1 MTNRYK
7 AQKWL
12 FLPHNK
18 NNMSFKNIR
27 QLIAL
32 FQSQLNEIY
41 AQEEIRNFISL
52 MLDYK
57 LNYSKVDLLMKQDD
71 DLSAEVILYCE
82 EALTKLRN
90 HIPIQYILGETE
102 FYGLKFKVNPS
113 VLIPRP
119 ETEELV
125 HWIIEDCTM
134 LRPDILDIGT
144 GSGCIPI
151 TLKKNILQAK
161 VQGWD
166 ISEDALSTARNNA
179 SINKVLVDFNKQ
191 NALELESINEVF
203 DIIVSNPPYV
213 LEKEKELMHNN
224 VLINEPHL
232 ALFVPDKEPLLF
244 YRAIAEFAKSN
255 LKQNGKLYFEINEAF
270 GAETVEL
277 MQQLGFKNIVLKK
290 DLFGKDRMVKGEVN

>member
-1 MTNRYK
+1 
-7 AQKWL
+7 
-12 FLPHNK
+12 
-18 NNMSFKNIR
+18 MSFKNIR
-27 QLIAL
+27 QLTAL
-32 FQSQLNEIY
+32 FQTQLKEIY
-41 AQEEIRNFISL
+41 AQEEIRNFIFL

-151 TLKKNILQAK
+151 TLKKNILHAK

-166 ISEDALSTARNNA
+166 ISEDALSTARSNA
-179 SINKVLVDFNKQ
+179 SINKVLVNFNKQ
-191 NALELESINEVF
+191 NALELESIDEVF
-203 DIIVSNPPYV
+203 DIIVSNPP
-213 LEKEKELMHNN
+213 LRTGERER
-224 VLINEPHL
+224 IN
-232 ALFVPDKEPLLF
+232 A
-244 YRAIAEFAKSN
+244 
-255 LKQNGKLYFEINEAF
+255 
-270 GAETVEL
+270 
-277 MQQLGFKNIVLKK
+277 
-290 DLFGKDRMVKGEVN
+290 

>member
-1 MTNRYK
+1 
-7 AQKWL
+7 
-12 FLPHNK
+12 
-18 NNMSFKNIR
+18 MSFKNIR
-27 QLIAL
+27 QLTTL
-32 FQSQLNEIY
+32 FQTQLKEIY
-41 AQEEIRNFISL
+41 AQEEIRNFIAL
-52 MLDYK
+52 IFDYK
-57 LNYSKVDLLMKQDD
+57 LNYSKVDQLMKQDD
-71 DLSAEVILYCE
+71 DLTADVILFCE
-82 EALTKLRN
+82 ETLEKLKH

-102 FYGLKFKVNPS
+102 FYGLKFNVNPA

-125 HWIIEDCTM
+125 HWIIEDCTF
-134 LRPDILDIGT
+134 PKPKILDVGT

-151 TLKKNILQAK
+151 TLKKNIPQAK
-161 VQGWD
+161 VKGWD

-179 SINKVLVDFNKQ
+179 SLNEVVVDFIKQ
-191 NALELESINEVF
+191 NALDLEEVKDAF

-213 LEKEKELMHNN
+213 LEKEKDLMHDN
-224 VLINEPHL
+224 VLNNEPHL

-270 GAETVEL
+270 GAETVEM
-277 MQQLGFKNIVLKK
+277 MQQLGFENIVLKK